1 MYGKGEC
8 VYWMKNSSEVV
19 QEVKVSSI
27 GDMTRFKTG
36 RDVRQGMVCN
46 LCFAA
51 FKRSSASWRA
61 FERETVIQRG
71 QNNMPM
77 TLRSIFTKRFLGN
90 KK

>member
-36 RDVRQGMVCN
+36 RDVRQGNIIDV
-46 LCFAA
+46 LQPI
-51 FKRSSASWRA
+51 KDPRHHG
-61 FERETVIQRG
+61 ERLNGR
-71 QNNMPM
+71 
-77 TLRSIFTKRFLGN
+77 L
-90 KK
+90 